1 VTVDPVTAFGLM
13 LKPGEQFVSANLERV
28 TPVADTPDVRIFAL
42 PPIPRSDG
50 GSATAVILEYADLR
64 PLEAGLYHLTETATL
79 ASGVDRT
86 RTWNLEIVPSAAPP
100 PPGVPLVRMA
110 RWVSLMNDPG
120 RLSADPV
127 VFDQHVDDGVCS
139 SGQFTQI
146 DGLYGIVEP
155 PGTAVSR
162 VRMIALA
169 GQFQPDVVARIAP
182 NVVDGLTLLAVP
194 DGGLLGGE
202 YQLDIDTTSV
212 AGPERHVHPVCVG
225 LAQH

>member
-1 VTVDPVTAFGLM
+1 MD
-13 LKPGEQFVSANLERV
+13 
-28 TPVADTPDVRIFAL
+28 
-42 PPIPRSDG
+42 
-50 GSATAVILEYADLR
+50 
-64 PLEAGLYHLTETATL
+64 
-79 ASGVDRT
+79 
-86 RTWNLEIVPSAAPP
+86 
-100 PPGVPLVRMA
+100 

-139 SGQFTQI
+139 SGQFTQL

-162 VRMIALA
+162 IRMIALA